1 MTRQAGNVVVA
12 AVMASLRESIQGYVL
27 AAVPALRRLA
37 GDDSQIATRASAHL
51 GCGARQQRRRG
62 RRRRHETHR
71 RFLPRDRSRVVVVT
85 DQTALGRGGLQVGR
99 YGFGGAPIA
108 GLFES
113 VSEEQ
118 ARECMGQAWSAGQR
132 YFDTAP
138 HYGAGLSE
146 HRVGAFLAQK
156 PSNEWVLS
164 TKVGGSSRPPSSAAS
179 ESAGFVD
186 EPSAR
191 RVFDFSRDGIRRS
204 FDSSLARLGVDKVDI
219 LFLHD
224 PDDHWEQ
231 AIDEAWPALAAL
243 RDDGV
248 VRSIGAGMN
257 QTAMLTRFVQETDM
271 DVVLLAGRYTLLR
284 AGRTRRPATRVPRA
298 RYVGGDRWGLQQW
311 PTRKPALATRRSTM
325 RRRLPTCWRRHSRL
339 MSVCSRYGVAIAA
352 AALQFPLAHPGD
364 HDSSYRSP

>member
-1 MTRQAGNVVVA
+1 M
-12 AVMASLRESIQGYVL
+12 
-27 AAVPALRRLA
+27 
-37 GDDSQIATRASAHL
+37 
-51 GCGARQQRRRG
+51 
-62 RRRRHETHR
+62 
-71 RFLPRDRSRVVVVT
+71 

-99 YGFGGAPIA
+99 YGFGGAPIG

-118 ARECMGQAWSAGQR
+118 ARECLEQAWTAGQH

-146 HRVGAFLAQK
+146 QRIGVFLATK

-164 TKVGGSSRPPSSAAS
+164 TKVGRLIETTSSATPNS
-179 ESAGFVD
+179 DGFVD
-186 EPSAR
+186 ESGVR

-204 FDSSLARLGVDKVDI
+204 FDASLARLGVDKVDI

-224 PDDHWEQ
+224 PDDQWQQ

-248 VRSIGAGMN
+248 VRSVGAGMN

-271 DVVLLAGRYTLLR
+271 DVVLLAGRYTLLEQESLDDLL
-284 AGRTRRPATRVPRA
+284 PACVERGTSVVLGGVFNSGLLANPHRNATFDYQPAASDVLDKALRIDEVCA
-298 RYVGGDRWGLQQW
+298 R
-311 PTRKPALATRRSTM
+311 
-325 RRRLPTCWRRHSRL
+325 H
-339 MSVCSRYGVAIAA
+339 GVATAA
-352 AALQFPLAHPGD
+352 AALQFPLAHPAITTVVVGA
-364 HDSSYRSP
+364 RSPREVEENSRYIDTPIPEQLWADLLAAGLLRPGTPVPGPAPTTPSQKTPSQKTPSQKTASAD

>member
-1 MTRQAGNVVVA
+1 M
-12 AVMASLRESIQGYVL
+12 
-27 AAVPALRRLA
+27 
-37 GDDSQIATRASAHL
+37 H
-51 GCGARQQRRRG
+51 
-62 RRRRHETHR
+62 
-71 RFLPRDRSRVVVVT
+71 
-85 DQTALGRGGLQVGR
+85 QTALGRGGLRVGR

-146 HRVGAFLAQK
+146 HRVGAFLARK

-164 TKVGGSSRPPSSAAS
+164 TKVGRLIETTSSATA

-186 EPSAR
+186 ESGVR

-204 FDSSLARLGVDKVDI
+204 FDASLARLGVDKVDI
-219 LFLHD
+219 LYLHD
-224 PDDHWEQ
+224 PDDHWQQ

-248 VRSIGAGMN
+248 VRSVGAGMN
-257 QTAMLTRFVQETDM
+257 QTAMLTRLVHETDM
-271 DVVLLAGRYTLLR
+271 DVVLLAGRYTLLEQG
-284 AGRTRRPATRVPRA
+284 ALDDLLPACLQRGTSV
-298 RYVGGDRWGLQQW
+298 VIGGVFNSGLLANPHGNATFNYQ
-311 PTRKPALATRRSTM
+311 PAASDVLAKA
-325 RRRLPTCWRRHSRL
+325 LQIDD
-339 MSVCSRYGVAIAA
+339 VCSRHGVAIAA
-352 AALQFPLAHPGD
+352 AALQFPLAHPAITTVLVGA
-364 HDSSYRSP
+364 RSPQEVEENSRFIETPIPEQLWADLLAAGLLRPGTPVPGASTPTSTQQLPTQQPPPPQKTVSADS

>member
-1 MTRQAGNVVVA
+1 V
-12 AVMASLRESIQGYVL
+12 
-27 AAVPALRRLA
+27 
-37 GDDSQIATRASAHL
+37 
-51 GCGARQQRRRG
+51 
-62 RRRRHETHR
+62 TH
-71 RFLPRDRSRVVVVT
+71 
-85 DQTALGRGGLQVGR
+85 QTTLGRGGLRVGR

-118 ARECMGQAWSAGQR
+118 ALECMETAWSAGQR

-156 PSNEWVLS
+156 PSKEWVLS
-164 TKVGGSSRPPSSAAS
+164 TKVGRLLETTPSTTD

-186 EPSAR
+186 GPGVR

-204 FDSSLARLGVDKVDI
+204 LDASLARLGVDKVDI

-224 PDDHWEQ
+224 PDDHWQQ
-231 AIDEAWPALAAL
+231 AIDEAWPTLAAL

-271 DVVLLAGRYTLLR
+271 DVVLLAGRYTLLEQE
-284 AGRTRRPATRVPRA
+284 ALDDLLPACLERGASV
-298 RYVGGDRWGLQQW
+298 VIGGVFNSGLLADPHHQ
-311 PTRKPALATRRSTM
+311 PTFNYQPAAPDVLAKALRIDD
-325 RRRLPTCWRRHSRL
+325 
-339 MSVCSRYGVAIAA
+339 VCALHGVAIAA
-352 AALQFPLAHPGD
+352 AALQFPLGHPAITTVLVGARSAHEVEQNSRFIETPIPEQLWADLLAAGLLRPGTPVPGPSPTTQTPKPPS
-364 HDSSYRSP
+364 HKDSER